1 MRPGS
6 NPIEEYK
13 ESKDGDPLRIRE
25 DLPRL
30 IDGGWEALS
39 AADKELL
46 KWVGVFFRKP
56 TPGKFMMRIRMPNGF
71 ATSAQLAALAD
82 VSRRLGNGT
91 IDITTRQ
98 QIELRG
104 YTLESVPE
112 IWEKLRG
119 VDLRSLQTGQDNVRN
134 INGCPLA
141 GLTPTELLD
150 ASPIVLALDQTIV
163 GSDGNPEFANLPRK
177 FNIIIT
183 GCVENCT
190 HTESQ
195 DLAMVPATKFI
206 HGTLYSGFHILVGG
220 KMGSGGFTIASNL
233 GWFIEA
239 DQAHEVAIA
248 IVKLFRDEG
257 TRGPRTQCRL
267 SFLIEEWGLDRFR
280 TELVERLGWE
290 PGTAGKDARTEGHND
305 HFGVRRQK
313 QPGIYSVGLRLN
325 VGRIS
330 HESLRELARVAE
342 VYGNGAIRLTTSQN
356 AIVANVREDGL
367 DALLREP
374 LLKQLSPEPSRFF
387 RGLVSCT
394 GTDYCNLAQ
403 IDTKG
408 RAVQVSKALEERL
421 GPDGKPITIYW
432 SGCPAGCG
440 NHQAAD
446 IGIRGMKVNVDG
458 KSVDAVAIYV
468 GGKTGPQARPGT
480 QIMDMVPC
488 DEALPDVLSNVV
500 KHLQV
505 FKQVQPRPT
514 VRDRILMVPAAEMAD
529 EEFELADTPAISLA
543 EVEQPAAIPAPTVT
557 NVLSKKA
564 VQVMVCSIQD
574 LKTGIGY
581 PATVKRKQL
590 AIFLHKDGR
599 IFAIDAVCP
608 HAGGP
613 MEEGRMQETSGN
625 CWVTCPL
632 HDYKFDF
639 ASGRCSTDPS
649 LALRTYPV
657 FIEDNQVWVE
667 IHT

>member
-13 ESKDGDPLRIRE
+13 ATREGDPLRILE

-30 IDGGWEALS
+30 IGQGWEALS

-71 ATSAQLAALAD
+71 ATSAQLAAIAD
-82 VSRRLGNGT
+82 VSKRLGNGT
-91 IDITTRQ
+91 LDITTRQ

-104 YTLESVPE
+104 YTIESIPE

-119 VDLRSLQTGQDNVRN
+119 VDLKSLQTGQDNVRN

-141 GLTPTELLD
+141 GLSPTELFD
-150 ASPIVLALDQTIV
+150 ASPIVFALDQTIV
-163 GSDGNPEFANLPRK
+163 GKEGNPEFANLPRK
-177 FNIIIT
+177 FNITIT

-195 DLAMVPATKFI
+195 DLALVPATKFI

-239 DQAHEVAIA
+239 DQAHGVAIE

-257 TRGPRTQCRL
+257 SRGPRTQCRL
-267 SFLIEEWGLDRFR
+267 AFLLEDWGLDRFR
-280 TELVERLGWE
+280 AELVQRLGWE
-290 PGTAGKDARTEGHND
+290 PGSAGKDARTEGHND

-313 QPGIYSVGLRLN
+313 QPAIYSVGLRVS

-330 HESLRELARVAE
+330 DESLRELARLAE
-342 VYGNGAIRLTTSQN
+342 VYGNGSVRLTTGQN
-356 AIVANVREDGL
+356 AILANIREDGL
-367 DALLREP
+367 DALLSEP
-374 LLKQLSPEPSRFF
+374 LLKELSPEPSRFF

-403 IDTKG
+403 IDTKS
-408 RAVQVSKALEERL
+408 RAVQISKELEQRL

-446 IGIRGMKVNVDG
+446 IGLRGMKVNVEG
-458 KSVDAVAIYV
+458 RSVDAVAIYV
-468 GGKTGPQARPGT
+468 GGRTGPQARPGT

-488 DEALPDVLSNVV
+488 DEALPDVLANVV

-514 VRDRILMVPAAEMAD
+514 VRDRILMVPATEVSD
-529 EEFELADTPAISLA
+529 EEFEFTEGVPAVSLA
-543 EVEQPAAIPAPTVT
+543 EVKQPAALPALTVT
-557 NVLSKKA
+557 NVASRKA
-564 VQVMVCSIQD
+564 VQVMVCTVQD
-574 LKTGIGY
+574 LKKGVGY
-581 PATVKRKQL
+581 PATIKGKGL
-590 AIFLHKDGR
+590 ALFRHPDGR

-613 MEEGRMQETSGN
+613 MEEGTMNNSE
-625 CWVTCPL
+625 VTCPL
-632 HDYKFDF
+632 HEYKFDLT
-639 ASGRCSTDPS
+639 SGRCSTDTS
-649 LALRTYPV
+649 LVLQTYPV

>member
-13 ESKDGDPLRIRE
+13 AAKDGDPLRIRE
-25 DLPRL
+25 DLPGL
-30 IDGGWEALS
+30 IDQGWEALS

-71 ATSAQLAALAD
+71 ATSAQLAAIAD
-82 VSRRLGNGT
+82 VSKRLGNGT
-91 IDITTRQ
+91 LDITTRQ

-104 YTLESVPE
+104 YTMESIPE

-119 VDLRSLQTGQDNVRN
+119 VDLKSLQTGQDNVRN

-141 GLTPTELLD
+141 GLSPTELLD
-150 ASPIVLALDQTIV
+150 ASPIVFALDQTIV
-163 GSDGNPEFANLPRK
+163 GKEGNPEFANLPRK
-177 FNIIIT
+177 FNITIT

-195 DLAMVPATKFI
+195 DLALVPATKFI

-233 GWFIEA
+233 GWFIEP
-239 DQAHEVAIA
+239 DQAHEVAIE
-248 IVKLFRDEG
+248 IVKIFRDEG
-257 TRGPRTQCRL
+257 SRGPRTQCRL
-267 SFLIEEWGLDRFR
+267 SFLLEAWGLDRFK
-280 TELVERLGWE
+280 TELVQRLGWE
-290 PGTAGKDARTEGHND
+290 PGSSGKDARTEGHND

-313 QPGIYSVGLRLN
+313 QPGIYSVGLRVS
-325 VGRIS
+325 VGRIR
-330 HESLRELARVAE
+330 HESLRELARLAE
-342 VYGNGAIRLTTSQN
+342 VYGNGSVRLTTAQN
-356 AIVANVREDGL
+356 AILANIREAGL
-367 DALLREP
+367 DALLSEP
-374 LLKQLSPEPSRFF
+374 LLKELSPEPSRFF

-403 IDTKG
+403 IDTKS
-408 RAVQVSKALEERL
+408 RAVQISEELENQL

-446 IGIRGMKVNVDG
+446 IGLRGMKVNVEG
-458 KSVDAVAIYV
+458 RSVDAVAIYV
-468 GGKTGPQARPGT
+468 GGRTGPQARPGT

-488 DEALPDVLSNVV
+488 DEALPDVLANVV

-514 VRDRILMVPAAEMAD
+514 VRDRILMVPATEMSD
-529 EEFELADTPAISLA
+529 EEFEFTEALPAVSLA
-543 EVEQPAAIPAPTVT
+543 EVKQAADIPALTVT
-557 NVLSKKA
+557 NVASKKA
-564 VQVMVCSIQD
+564 VQVMVCNVQD
-574 LKTGIGY
+574 LKKGIGY
-581 PATVKRKQL
+581 PTTVKDTGL
-590 AIFLHKDGR
+590 ALFRHSDGR

-613 MEEGRMQETSGN
+613 MEEGTMSN
-625 CWVTCPL
+625 CEVSCPL
-632 HDYKFDF
+632 HEYKFDLT
-639 ASGRCSTDPS
+639 SGRCSTDPS
-649 LALRTYPV
+649 LVLQTYPV

>member
-13 ESKDGDPLRIRE
+13 ETKEGDPLRIRE

-30 IDGGWEALS
+30 IDEGWESLS

-71 ATSAQLAALAD
+71 ATSAQLAAIAD

-91 IDITTRQ
+91 LDVTTRQ

-104 YTLESVPE
+104 YTIESVPE

-119 VDLRSLQTGQDNVRN
+119 VDLKSLQTGQDNVRN
-134 INGCPLA
+134 IIGCPLA

-150 ASPIVLALDQTIV
+150 ASPIVFAVDKTIV
-163 GSDGNPEFANLPRK
+163 GTNGNPEFANLPRK
-177 FNIIIT
+177 FNMIIT

-190 HTESQ
+190 HAESQ

-220 KMGSGGFTIASNL
+220 KMGSGGFTIAQNL
-233 GWFIEA
+233 GWFIEP

-267 SFLIEEWGLDRFR
+267 SFLLEEWGLDRFR
-280 TELVERLGWE
+280 SELVERLGWE
-290 PGTAGKDARTEGHND
+290 PGGPGRDARTEGHND

-313 QPGIYSVGLRLN
+313 HPGIYSVGLRLS

-330 HESLRELARVAE
+330 HESLSELARLAE
-342 VYGNGAIRLTTSQN
+342 VYGKGSIRLTTSQN
-356 AIVANVREDGL
+356 AILANIREDGL
-367 DALLREP
+367 DNLLNEP
-374 LLKQLSPEPSRFF
+374 LLKELSPEPSRFF

-408 RAVQVSKALEERL
+408 RAVQISKALEDRL

-446 IGIRGMKVNVDG
+446 IGIRGMKVNVEG

-468 GGKTGPQARPGT
+468 GGRTGPLARPGT

-488 DEALPDVLSNVV
+488 DEALPDVLANVV

-514 VRDRILMVPAAEMAD
+514 VRDRILMVPATEMPD
-529 EEFELADTPAISLA
+529 EEFEFAEAPAVSLA
-543 EVEQPAAIPAPTVT
+543 EVRQPAAMPALTVT
-557 NVLSKKA
+557 NVASKKA
-564 VQVMVCSIQD
+564 VQVMVCSVQD
-574 LKTGIGY
+574 LKKGIGY
-581 PATVKRKQL
+581 PATVKGKQL
-590 AIFLHKDGR
+590 ALFLHDDGR
-599 IFAIDAVCP
+599 IFATDAVCP

-613 MEEGRMQETSGN
+613 MEEGAMRN
-625 CWVTCPL
+625 CEVTCPL
-632 HDYKFDF
+632 HDYKFDLTT
-639 ASGRCSTDPS
+639 GRCSTDPS
-649 LALRTYPV
+649 LILQTYPV

-667 IHT
+667 IHA